1 MFGFFF
7 VSFFPEL
14 EPLWAWSLKVPTI
27 VKVELCFS
35 PHASLPFFFFWF
47 GWLLFWVWFCGV
59 LVLFFFLQK
68 PKSVK
73 CLLPPSIIVCETCLK
88 QVGGGG

>member
-35 PHASLPFFFFWF
+35 PHASLPFFFFLV
-47 GWLLFWVWFCGV
+47 WLVIVLG
-59 LVLFFFLQK
+59 LVLWGFGFVFF
-68 PKSVK
+68 PPEAEK
-73 CLLPPSIIVCETCLK
+73 CQMLASTKHHCV
-88 QVGGGG
+88 